1 MSQGR
6 VYLVGAGPGD
16 PSLITVKGIECLK
29 RAEVVVYDH
38 LLDEVLLGNC
48 PPQAERIYAGK
59 RAAHHA
65 LRQEEINALLVAKA
79 KSGKTVVRLK
89 GGDPFVLGR
98 GGEEGE
104 ALRAEGIKF
113 EVVPGVTSAVAVP
126 SYAGIPVTHRG
137 LASSFAVITGHEDPT
152 KETSSLNWEYLAK
165 GADTLVFLMGTQN
178 LEEIASKL
186 VSNGRDLDTPA
197 AVISNGTRPNQQT
210 VTGTLGSIAD
220 EVDKSGLKPPAI
232 IVVGKVVS
240 MREHLNWF
248 EDRPLFGK
256 RVLVTRA
263 RHQASAMSELLA
275 ERGAIPIELPAIEI
289 GAADTTGVD
298 DAISRLSKFDWLVFT
313 SVNGVSYFFERVQ
326 ALGKDS
332 RALGGV
338 SVAAIGPATAEAIR
352 RRGIRPD
359 FVPTEFTSEGI
370 LADIRARN
378 VSGKRFLLARA
389 DIADQALVDGLRKL
403 GADVEEVVA
412 YQTRDSGQ
420 GMLQAKEAIA
430 AGEVDVVTFAS
441 SSTVKNLMSALGRHA
456 DLHGAK
462 VACIGPKTADAAREA
477 GLNLD
482 IVATESTIASMVDAI
497 EDYFRKE
504 K

>member
-1 MSQGR
+1 MTKGK

-16 PSLITVKGIECLK
+16 PGLITVKGIECLK
-29 RAEVVVYDH
+29 RADVVVYDH

-59 RAAHHA
+59 RAAQHA
-65 LRQEEINALLVAKA
+65 LKQDEINALLVAKA
-79 KSGKTVVRLK
+79 KEGKIVVRLK

-104 ALRAEGIKF
+104 TLRDEQIDF

-152 KETSSLNWEYLAK
+152 KETSSLDWKYLAK

-178 LEEIASKL
+178 LGEIASKL
-186 VSNGRDLDTPA
+186 VSNGRTVATPV

-210 VTGTLGSIAD
+210 VTGTLGSIA
-220 EVDKSGLKPPAI
+220 ERVDKSGLKPPAI
-232 IVVGKVVS
+232 IVVGNVVN

-275 ERGAIPIELPAIEI
+275 ARGAIPIELPAIQI
-289 GAADTTGVD
+289 SGA
-298 DAISRLSKFDWLVFT
+298 DAEALDRATAKLSSFDWLVFT
-313 SVNGVSYFFERVQ
+313 SVNGVSYFFDR
-326 ALGKDS
+326 LHSLCRDS
-332 RALGGV
+332 RSLSGL
-338 SVAAIGPATAEAIR
+338 SIAAIGPATAESIR
-352 RRGIRPD
+352 KEGVAPD
-359 FVPTEFTSEGI
+359 FVPSEFTTDGI
-370 LADIRARN
+370 LAEIRSRD

-389 DIADQALVDGLRKL
+389 DIADGAFAEGLRKL
-403 GADVEEVVA
+403 GADVEEVAA
-412 YQTRDSGQ
+412 YHTSGS
-420 GMLQAKEAIA
+420 GETMLRAGEAIA

-441 SSTVKNLMSALGRHA
+441 SSTVKNLISALNHDA
-456 DLHGAK
+456 DLHGAR
-462 VACIGPKTADAAREA
+462 VACIGPKTAETARDA
-477 GLNLD
+477 GLKVD
-482 IVATESTIASMVDAI
+482 IMATESTIPSLVDAI
-497 EDYFRKE
+497 EGYFRKE
-504 K
+504 E